1 MAKDEAKVETTDQGE
16 TIGNGNDARL
26 KMYAQ
31 INDQNDTVL
40 AQNGD
45 LADVNDDNTTS
56 PFNLD
61 ANMTDEEI
69 AARELQ
75 RATDE
80 ANQQGDTTTAPADEP
95 VRHKI
100 KVNGRELELTTEE
113 LIERAQKVEAAETYL
128 SEAARIKR
136 EAEQQA
142 LQAQH
147 TQQQPSHEDVAA
159 ALREEQR
166 ALVRAIQMG
175 TEEEAMAAIEKLQAR
190 NTPSVQ
196 ADEITRAVDERITFN
211 DAVTKFQTEF
221 KDIVGD
227 STLLNVVL
235 QRDKELLA
243 SGDKRGYW
251 ERYQEIGKQVR
262 DWRDSLVKAATP
274 ADTKPEP
281 DKQTRKA
288 SATAV
293 PAAASTKAPQAA
305 DEEEQDESMSDVIA
319 AMAKAR
325 GGPQWLRG

>member
-1 MAKDEAKVETTDQGE
+1 MAKDKAEVETNDQGE

-31 INDQNDTVL
+31 INDQNDRTL
-40 AQNGD
+40 AENGD

-56 PFNLD
+56 PFNAD
-61 ANMTDEEI
+61 ANLTDEEI

-75 RATDE
+75 RADAE
-80 ANQQGDTTTAPADEP
+80 ANQTAPDDAGSPPEP
-95 VRHKI
+95 VKHKI

-113 LIERAQKVEAAETYL
+113 LIERAQKVEAADGYL

-142 LQAQH
+142 QLATHQ
-147 TQQQPSHEDVAA
+147 QQQPSHEDVAA
-159 ALREEQR
+159 ALQEERR

-190 NTPSVQ
+190 STPSVNT
-196 ADEITRAVDERITFN
+196 DEITKAVDERITFN
-211 DAVTKFQTEF
+211 DAVTRFQTEF
-221 KDIVGD
+221 KDLVTD
-227 STLLNVVL
+227 PTLLNVVL
-235 QRDKELLA
+235 QRDRELLA
-243 SGDKRGYW
+243 QGDKRSYW

-262 DWRDSLVKAATP
+262 DWRDTLVKAATP
-274 ADTKPEP
+274 PAKEP

-293 PAAASTKAPQAA
+293 PTAASTKAPQAA
-305 DEEEQDESMSDVIA
+305 DEEEQEESMSEVIA
-319 AMAKAR
+319 AMAKSR

>member
-1 MAKDEAKVETTDQGE
+1 MAKEKAEVATTDDGE

-31 INDQNDTVL
+31 INDQNDRTL
-40 AQNGD
+40 AENGD

-56 PFNLD
+56 PFNAD
-61 ANMTDEEI
+61 ANLTDEEI
-69 AARELQ
+69 AARELK
-75 RATDE
+75 RAEDE
-80 ANQQGDTTTAPADEP
+80 ANLKAPDDTGSTSEP
-95 VRHKI
+95 VKHKI

-113 LIERAQKVEAAETYL
+113 LIERAQKVEAAESYL

-142 LQAQH
+142 QLATHQ
-147 TQQQPSHEDVAA
+147 QQQPSQEDVAA
-159 ALREEQR
+159 ALQEDRR

-190 NTPSVQ
+190 NTPSVN
-196 ADEITRAVDERITFN
+196 ADEITKAVDERITFN
-211 DAVTKFQTEF
+211 DAVTRFQTEF
-221 KDIVGD
+221 KDLVSD
-227 STLLNVVL
+227 QTLLNVVL
-235 QRDKELLA
+235 QRDRELLA
-243 SGDKRGYW
+243 QGDKRSYW

-262 DWRDSLVKAATP
+262 DWRDSLVKAAAP
-274 ADTKPEP
+274 AAPREP

-293 PAAASTKAPQAA
+293 PNAASTKAPQAA
-305 DEEEQDESMSDVIA
+305 DEEEQEESMSEVIA